1 MPTNL
6 PADYYKVEELYKAA
20 TTPEEKVHYLEELIS
35 TIPKHK
41 GTDHLRADLRR
52 RLSKLKEAVET
63 RKSSG
68 RRDSPYHI
76 SKEGAGQ
83 VVIIGPANVGKSSL
97 VTAVTNANPDIADYP
112 YTTQIPIPGMMPID
126 NIKVQLI
133 DTPPLSEE
141 YADPQL
147 LGLIRR
153 ADMVLL
159 MVDLQ
164 AYPIEQIEQTIALL
178 DENRIVPEHL
188 RAQTDPERRVR
199 FIPLQVVVNKVDDEV
214 LDQDFEALCELYGEG
229 CPLIPISAK
238 GERNLDK
245 LKQIV
250 FEQLGII
257 RVYSKPPGKEPDRS
271 RPFILKHGSTVEDF
285 AAKVHQDFV
294 KRLKSARVWGSAQH
308 DGQMAGRDYVLHDED
323 VVELRL

>member
-6 PADYYKVEELYKAA
+6 PADYYKVEELYKSA
-20 TTPEEKVHYLEELIS
+20 TTPEEKAQYLEELIS

-52 RLSKLKEAVET
+52 RLSKLKEAAET
-63 RKSSG
+63 HKGSG
-68 RRDSPYHI
+68 RRDSPFHI
-76 SKEGAGQ
+76 PKEGAGQ
-83 VVIIGPANVGKSSL
+83 VVVVGPANVGKSSL

-112 YTTQIPIPGMMPID
+112 YTTQVPIPGMMPID

-164 AYPIEQIEQTIALL
+164 AYPIEQIEQTLAVL
-178 DENRIVPEHL
+178 DENRIIPEYL
-188 RAQTDPERRVR
+188 RDQTDPERRVR
-199 FIPLQVVVNKVDDEV
+199 FIPLQVVVNKVDDEA
-214 LDQDFEALCELYGEG
+214 LDEDFEVLCELYGED
-229 CPLIPISAK
+229 CPMIPLSARD
-238 GERNLDK
+238 ERYLEK
-245 LKQIV
+245 LKQII
-250 FEQLGII
+250 FDQLGVI
-257 RVYSKPPGKEPDRS
+257 RVYSKPPGQEPNRS
-271 RPFILKHGSTVEDF
+271 KPFVLKQGSTVEDF

-294 KRLKSARVWGSAQH
+294 KQMKSARVWGSAQH